1 MGVRFARFCG
11 CIIRLASAILM
22 YPGHVLIRFRSLVL
36 RPPPYFVWF
45 AVQKQLIKR
54 VTCSDI
60 HGCQVDIWRHGTISK
75 EWSFIHEQGQYW
87 STKQVKSWARGAA
100 ASPASPA
107 LARPLYYR
115 PSFFFSQDTMKLWA
129 SHTPEGCWLVTFAPL
144 NTIICSTCL
153 QHWHL
158 FLRVYR

>member
-1 MGVRFARFCG
+1 MGVKFACFCG
-11 CIIRLASAILM
+11 CIIKLASAILM
-22 YPGHVLIRFRSLVL
+22 YPGHVLIRFRSLAL

-45 AVQKQLIKR
+45 AVQKQLVKR

-100 ASPASPA
+100 ASPAGPA

-115 PSFFFSQDTMKLWA
+115 PSFFFHKTQWNCEPATLQKGAGLWLLHL
-129 SHTPEGCWLVTFAPL
+129 STLLFVPHVCNIG
-144 NTIICSTCL
+144 ICFS
-153 QHWHL
+153 
-158 FLRVYR
+158 VYR